1 MKIRRTLTIAAATIA
16 LTAGLTPAASAQGL
30 GDLLGGANQ
39 VIDNFDC
46 GALRVG
52 LTQTGLVNDQTTRT
66 QLATTLR
73 NTADLG
79 QIDPVLGFAGNAYA
93 GRIADRAL
101 TCGIVQPDPPQDILT
116 QLQTMSSNLSSGAIL
131 EQFLPAQ

>member
-30 GDLLGGANQ
+30 GDLNHL
-39 VIDNFDC
+39 IDNFDC
-46 GALRVG
+46 NVLRVG
-52 LTQTGLVNDQTTRT
+52 LTQSGLANDQTTRT
-66 QLATTLR
+66 QLATELR
-73 NTADLG
+73 NSADLG
-79 QIDPVLGFAGNAYA
+79 QIDPMLGIAGNLYA

-116 QLQTMSSNLSSGAIL
+116 QLQTMSSNLSSGAIF